1 MKFDEEL
8 TPESKEKTALMLRE
22 QQREFDLKKRAQDA
36 ARKSAKEDAPRIDGE
51 YKLAA
56 NILLNVSQ
64 AHNGNRYETGDLTVN
79 EKKLVKEYY
88 MKDYLQALS
97 TDKNIMNK
105 GFNNEV
111 LSVFKDKDNM
121 SELINNKALHAER
134 TPWDTYNNVKFGDDP
149 NKDIKF
155 SGKGW
160 KQLADLVGDNKLG
173 HYFQEKYEKSKQ
185 KGFNELASRLDKIKD
200 GKEGAGFDKI
210 TATLKAAG
218 ITRGGSTDSTQYIS
232 SDKRHQNKD
241 HGK

>member
-1 MKFDEEL
+1 MKLGEEL
-8 TPESKEKTALMLRE
+8 TAESKAKIALMQRE
-22 QQREFDLKKRAQDA
+22 QQREHDLKVRVQEA
-36 ARKSAKEDAPRIDGE
+36 AREAAKRDAPHIDGE

-56 NILLNVSQ
+56 SILKNANY
-64 AHNGNRYETGDLTVN
+64 AHIGKGYDTKGLSDE
-79 EKKLVKEYY
+79 EKKSSKEFY
-88 MKDYLQALS
+88 MLNYVQALS
-97 TDKNIMNK
+97 KDKNITDK

-121 SELINNKALHAER
+121 NELINNKALHAER
-134 TPWDTYNNVKFGDDP
+134 TPWDTYNDVKFGDGT
-149 NKDIKF
+149 NKVTKF

-185 KGFNELASRLDKIKD
+185 KGFDELASRLDKIKGD
-200 GKEGAGFDKI
+200 GKESGLSKI

-218 ITRGGSTDSTQYIS
+218 ITQGGSTDATQYIS